1 MKTTVKLIIAGVLI
15 ITVKL
20 GSELFDVCVFAG
32 ERLADTIDRGVDDF
46 FELWDKNNDQVDV

>member
-15 ITVKL
+15 IAGKL

>member
-1 MKTTVKLIIAGVLI
+1 MILNEIA
-15 ITVKL
+15 VKL

-46 FELWDKNNDQVDV
+46 LELWDKNNDQVDV

>member
-15 ITVKL
+15 IAAKL
-20 GSELFDVCVFAG
+20 GSELFDVCVSAG
-32 ERLADTIDRGVDDF
+32 ERLADTIDRGLDDF